1 MATFSFVSVRLSWY
15 SLIFFGLVLTQV
27 ECLKDASIDRI
38 FTEEELSSYIGEN
51 DGPIYLSVLGEVYDV
66 STGKDFYAAGSGYSY
81 FAGKDGTVAFFSGEF
96 EDTTEKKNILDYKPN
111 QIAAMEEWR
120 AFYEDHETYFFVGK
134 LEGDFYD
141 SKGHP
146 TQYLNDIKEK
156 LNIKEEKDL

>member
-1 MATFSFVSVRLSWY
+1 MTFNIF
-15 SLIFFGLVLTQV
+15 LIIPGVIKQ
-27 ECLKDASIDRI
+27 
-38 FTEEELSSYIGEN
+38 
-51 DGPIYLSVLGEVYDV
+51 
-66 STGKDFYAAGSGYSY
+66 DFYAAGSGYSY

-120 AFYEDHETYFFVGK
+120 AFYENHETYVFVGN
-134 LEGDFYD
+134 LEGDFHD

-156 LNIKEEKDL
+156 LNVKEQKDL